1 MSIADGKDH
10 RNFLNIDQAEYMRNK
25 EALRMLKFKVTVFK
39 RQLFQEQRTYK
50 KLLST
55 QEKRFNT
62 YQPKFKT
69 RKELDAAY
77 LVGAVSDQEYSKQR
91 YAIWLVYSDRGHINN
106 LKWLESELEYYEKK
120 LADFENH
127 LQEQAKTKR
136 QAWLRRQQK
145 RNKHATYMRRTR
157 RAARKKEL
165 EERWHRYGIG

>member
-25 EALRMLKFKVTVFK
+25 EALRMLKFKIAVFT
-39 RQLFQEQRTYK
+39 RQLKQEQRTYE

-62 YQPKFKT
+62 YKPKFKT
-69 RKELDAAY
+69 REELDAAY
-77 LVGAVSDQEYSKQR
+77 LVGAISDEDYSYQR

-106 LKWLESELEYYEKK
+106 LKWLESEKERYEQKLE
-120 LADFENH
+120 AFENH
-127 LQEQAKTKR
+127 LKEQSRTKR
-136 QAWLRRQQK
+136 QAWIRRQQK
-145 RNKHATYMRRTR
+145 RSKHATYMRKSR
-157 RAARKKEL
+157 RATRKKEL